1 VCGCMRMREER
12 ENTDVH
18 RQNQTWYIMLIS
30 FLACSQSCP
39 SLEEEGKEEDRP
51 ITRSESNTAYCI
63 LEVIQSQSLILN
75 LIGLFSM
82 ERQKRPREVNHRL
95 RFEKEEM
102 TLHLQK
108 AVQTHGQA
116 I

>member
-1 VCGCMRMREER
+1 MREER

-39 SLEEEGKEEDRP
+39 SLEEEGKEEERP

-63 LEVIQSQSLILN
+63 LEVIQSQSLILD